1 MHCCAPKMSVNA
13 KTSEKLLVVVVD
25 DDSLM
30 RDSTVRL
37 LRSFGFRVEAFA
49 SAEEFQN
56 SDYLEKTACLVVDVR
71 MPEIGGLELQ
81 RRLIAHNHRIPIIF
95 ITAYDTDDIRSQAF
109 QAGAAG
115 FLGKP
120 FSQQSLLQ
128 AVRSALGEF

>member
-1 MHCCAPKMSVNA
+1 MSVNA

-56 SDYLEKTACLVVDVR
+56 SDYLDETACLVVDVR

>member
-1 MHCCAPKMSVNA
+1 MSA
-13 KTSEKLLVVVVD
+13 KAKVFEKLLVGVVD

-49 SAEEFQN
+49 SAKEFEN
-56 SDYLEKTACLVVDVR
+56 SGYLEETACLVLDVR

-81 RRLIAHNHRIPIIF
+81 RRLTVNNHRIPIIF
-95 ITAYDTDDIRSQAF
+95 ITAYDTDDICSQAF
-109 QAGAAG
+109 RAGAAG

-128 AVRSALGEF
+128 AVRSALGEQLGEF

>member
-1 MHCCAPKMSVNA
+1 MSA
-13 KTSEKLLVVVVD
+13 KAKVFEKLLVGVVD

-49 SAEEFQN
+49 SAEEFEN
-56 SDYLEKTACLVVDVR
+56 SGYLEETACLILDVR

-81 RRLIAHNHRIPIIF
+81 RRLAVHNHRIPIIF

-109 QAGAAG
+109 RAGAAA

>member
-1 MHCCAPKMSVNA
+1 MSANA
-13 KTSEKLLVVVVD
+13 KGSQKPLLGVVD
-25 DDSLM
+25 DDSLI

-49 SAEEFQN
+49 SAEEFGN
-56 SDYLEKTACLVVDVR
+56 SGYLEETDCLILDVR
-71 MPEIGGLELQ
+71 MPEIGGFELQ
-81 RRLIAHNHRIPIIF
+81 RRLAAMNHRIPIIF
-95 ITAYDTDDIRSQAF
+95 ITAYDSDDVRTQAF

-128 AVRSALGEF
+128 AVRSALGEQPGET